1 MAILLGIGSLVI
13 ALVEPQDAGVQT
25 GFVVST
31 IGVTAMV
38 IGVHTVR
45 SQRWGSA
52 TARAFGRGGAILGA
66 VGTALMLYAVLA
78 AGLTTT
84 GVHLPALSLAQ
95 PDRGAFSTLS
105 APDAAQVPA
114 PAPAAADDTAV
125 EPPAAVPSD
134 VAAPPT
140 MGIVPA
146 DRREE
151 QAAVAQGVGTLA
163 NTMRLRF
170 GTGPF
175 PPSLGVG
182 LAAPYRIVLP
192 DGTGLAPIPDDARV
206 LYSVSADGSA
216 WSVTVIGTTFGSV
229 ATYSSAVGTVAVD

>member
-1 MAILLGIGSLVI
+1 
-13 ALVEPQDAGVQT
+13 
-25 GFVVST
+25 
-31 IGVTAMV
+31 
-38 IGVHTVR
+38 
-45 SQRWGSA
+45 
-52 TARAFGRGGAILGA
+52 
-66 VGTALMLYAVLA
+66 MLYAVLA

-95 PDRGAFSTLS
+95 PDRGAFTTLS
-105 APDAAQVPA
+105 VPDAAQAPSPA
-114 PAPAAADDTAV
+114 AAAADDPVAADTAV
-125 EPPAAVPSD
+125 EAPAAVQSD
-134 VAAPPT
+134 AAAPPAI
-140 MGIVPA
+140 GIVPT